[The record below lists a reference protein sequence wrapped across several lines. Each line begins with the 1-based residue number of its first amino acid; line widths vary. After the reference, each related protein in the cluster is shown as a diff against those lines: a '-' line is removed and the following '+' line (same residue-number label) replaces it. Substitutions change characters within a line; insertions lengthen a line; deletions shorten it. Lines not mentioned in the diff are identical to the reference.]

1 MKFKKVIA
9 GAVIAATMAS
19 MASIGASAASYSSY
33 QKGDV
38 DGDGWVTTHDIGCWD
53 EEYKRIQ
60 DISSEKGRLEQ
71 DLECDTNFYC
81 KYYFVLD
88 TDGNGKVNK
97 NDRSKLVKAAKYSE
111 NCIANFGKKWDN
123 YDVNRDYIFLHNST
137 YIPVVNSTD
146 TKVVREC
153 VLSNAKYAKYKLHA
167 DVNRDGKLTATDTML
182 TAKKASEYKAALESL
197 KSQTCIK

>member
-1 MKFKKVIA
+1 MKFKRFIA
-9 GAVIAATMAS
+9 GMLATMSIAS
-19 MASIGASAASYSSY
+19 VMSINASAESYSSY

-38 DGDGWVTTHDIGCWD
+38 DSDGWVTTNDIDFWD

-60 DISSEKGRLEQ
+60 DISSEKGMLEQ
-71 DLECDTNFYC
+71 DLENDTNFYC

-97 NDRSKLVKAAKYSE
+97 NDRSKLVKAARYSE
-111 NCIANFGKKWDN
+111 NCIANFVKKWNN
-123 YDVNRDYIFLHNST
+123 YDVNRDYICLHNST

-153 VLSNAKYAKYKLHA
+153 VLSNVKYAKYKLHA
-167 DVNRDGKLTATDTML
+167 DVNHDGKLTATDTML
-182 TAKKASEYKAALESL
+182 TAKKAKEYDKAL
-197 KSQTCIK
+197 KTLKTQTSFN